1 MKKSELKDMVREV
14 LSEYGGD
21 GWQDALESNLD
32 YANRG
37 IDAQLRTL
45 QHLDTNEEEGKEDRV
60 TPDPDFKK
68 RQQVRGKMKK
78 LAQICRKNLKEMEKL
93 VNVYGKL
100 SL

>member
-32 YANRG
+32 YAKQG

-68 RQQVRGKMKK
+68 RQQIRDKMKK
-78 LAQICRKNLKEMEKL
+78 LSRVCQKNLKEMEKW
-93 VNVYGKL
+93 VNAYGKL

>member
-14 LSEYGGD
+14 LSEYGGE
-21 GWQDALESNLD
+21 GFQDSLESNLD

-37 IDAQLRTL
+37 INAQLNTLFHLDNMEDDAQ
-45 QHLDTNEEEGKEDRV
+45 KDRFGG
-60 TPDPDFKK
+60 DPEFKK
-68 RQQVRGKMKK
+68 RQQVRAKIKK

-93 VNVYGKL
+93 VNVYGRF

>member
-1 MKKSELKDMVREV
+1 MKRSELKDMVREL

-68 RQQVRGKMKK
+68 RQQVRSKMKK
-78 LAQICRKNLKEMEKL
+78 LAQACQKNLKEMEKL
-93 VNVYGKL
+93 VNVYGRF